1 MDIFKALRKDHDKQ
15 RNLLDTLVNTSG
27 DTKKRKETFQDL
39 KRELEVHAD
48 AEERYFYKPLIDSD
62 KTQDK
67 ARHGIA
73 EHHEIDELLQEL
85 QKTEFGSPAWL
96 KIAKNLK
103 ERVEHHLDE
112 EEHEVFQ
119 MAGKVLSTSQKEG
132 LSKKYQNHMERR
144 K

>member
-1 MDIFKALRKDHDKQ
+1 MDIFKTLRKDHDKQ
-15 RNLLDTLVNTSG
+15 RDLLDKLVNTSG
-27 DTKKRKETFQDL
+27 DTKRRKETFESL

-73 EHHEIDELLQEL
+73 EHHEIDELLEEL
-85 QKTEFGSPAWL
+85 EQTEFSSPAWL
-96 KIAKNLK
+96 KIAKDLK

-112 EEHEVFQ
+112 EEHQVFQ
-119 MAGKVLSTSQKEG
+119 MAGKVLSASQKES
-132 LSKKYQNHMERR
+132 LSKKYQTYMENR

>member
-1 MDIFKALRKDHDKQ
+1 MDIFKALRADHDKQ
-15 RNLLDTLVNTSG
+15 RDLMKQLVSTSG
-27 DTKKRKETFQDL
+27 DTKKRQQLFKNLRTALET
-39 KRELEVHAD
+39 HAD

-62 KTQDK
+62 KTQEK

-73 EHHEIDELLQEL
+73 EHHDIDELITEL
-85 QKTEFGSPAWL
+85 DQTDFSSPAWL
-96 KIAKNLK
+96 RIAKNLK

-119 MAGKVLSTSQKEG
+119 IAGKVLSTSQKES
-132 LSKKYQNHMERR
+132 LSKAYQDHMNT